1 MVEFPGDSL
10 SEFADLPFALL
21 EAASASSIVQIGLG
35 SGKFTEQLASWSA
48 DRQARHLVIDPAPSS
63 QSVAFFAHSESELYA
78 GNSLQVLP
86 ALPGADAYIV
96 DGDHNH
102 YTVFHELRMIA
113 AKRPAEGLFPLILL
127 HDVGWPC
134 GRRDFYRAPDTLPSG
149 SRHRYSFHLGAR
161 VDSRLAINGGLR
173 GDGEYAIAMT
183 EGGPGNGVLTAI
195 EDFLSEFPHLFY
207 AEIPCFFGLG
217 IIADPI
223 QARRLKPLLSS
234 HADNPLLARLE
245 RSRLDLY
252 LRVLRLQDEL
262 DAVSMGAQRAL

>member
-1 MVEFPGDSL
+1 
-10 SEFADLPFALL
+10 
-21 EAASASSIVQIGLG
+21 
-35 SGKFTEQLASWSA
+35 
-48 DRQARHLVIDPAPSS
+48 VIDPAPSS

-134 GRRDFYRAPDTLPSG
+134 GRRDFYQAPDALPSG

-173 GDGEYAIAMT
+173 GDGDYAIAMT

-252 LRVLRLQDEL
+252 LQVLRLQDEL